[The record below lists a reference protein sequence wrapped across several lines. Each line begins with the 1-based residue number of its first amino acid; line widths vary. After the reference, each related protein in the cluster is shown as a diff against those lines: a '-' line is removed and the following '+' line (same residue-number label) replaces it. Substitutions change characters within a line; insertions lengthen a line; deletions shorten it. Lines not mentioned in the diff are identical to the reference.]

1 MNPSSFPPYAIAP
14 ATLNAFAGALIL
26 GFAFSVIVVQC
37 RVPIV
42 GRIIDE

>member
-1 MNPSSFPPYAIAP
+1 
-14 ATLNAFAGALIL
+14 LIL
-26 GFAFSVIVVQC
+26 GFAFSVIVIQC